1 MGPSTPLQLSGSTKG
16 TNQLYE
22 TRQELLYRS
31 YNFLLYLRSREAPRI
46 FFPTK
51 GTSQLYD
58 NHDRSLKNFST
69 NTWKIKKSFNHVLP
83 QNIGSY
89 INWLAKDN
97 LPSRH
102 TGISLVSE
110 HVTPSAWHVPAM
122 PPSSLQGFPHSQIP
136 ISIETKQNRQTYELV
151 DNYSV

>member
-31 YNFLLYLRSREAPRI
+31 YYFLLYLRFREAPRI

-58 NHDRSLKNFST
+58 NHDRSLKYFST
-69 NTWKIKKSFNHVLP
+69 NTWKIKKSFNHV
-83 QNIGSY
+83 QSYNIFGLYYKS
-89 INWLAKDN
+89 N
-97 LPSRH
+97 LPLSC
-102 TGISLVSE
+102 
-110 HVTPSAWHVPAM
+110 
-122 PPSSLQGFPHSQIP
+122 PSSSWSFTRRKFPIRFLVK
-136 ISIETKQNRQTYELV
+136 KQNKKPNNRNEERFISAEQKFF
-151 DNYSV
+151 